1 MERPMYANTVTIT
14 TNDSKTEVVL
24 TFSHKYPAYN
34 AVDGSVAQS
43 EEVVSSILHGK
54 NLCYTMKK
62 SLLPCCVNGHKE
74 QAGNL

>member
-34 AVDGSVAQS
+34 AVVAQS
-43 EEVVSSILHGK
+43 EEVVSSILIGGDLA
-54 NLCYTMKK
+54 NLLRS
-62 SLLPCCVNGHKE
+62 SLEEIASKE
-74 QAGNL
+74 VADGEHH

>member
-1 MERPMYANTVTIT
+1 MEGPMYANTVTIT

-43 EEVVSSILHGK
+43 EEVVSSILIGGDLA
-54 NLCYTMKK
+54 NLLRS
-62 SLLPCCVNGHKE
+62 SLEEIASKE
-74 QAGNL
+74 VADGEHH